1 MSQRNVSESVSV
13 KRRRISSLSTAPLK
27 WGFPLV
33 WSSGWG
39 YGTIELLLHPDK
51 VAFNG
56 VVGGAPP
63 DAGVWALLLWIVGT
77 TFAAAFAWGFKRVRV
92 DREFLYVSNYL
103 REVKVPLREVADVYH
118 PTMSRAVAVTVE
130 LERSTPFGRRI
141 RFMARGRRSRAT
153 GNFRG
158 MDDLIGAIHDANHG
172 VPAGTH
178 LEPALFTRDDSIG
191 ANRRPRP
198 SIVEQQPSDR

>member
-1 MSQRNVSESVSV
+1 MM
-13 KRRRISSLSTAPLK
+13 
-27 WGFPLV
+27 

-63 DAGVWALLLWIVGT
+63 DAGVWAVLLWIAGT
-77 TFAAAFAWGFKRVRV
+77 TFAAAFAWGFKRVCV

-103 REVKVPLREVADVYH
+103 REVKVSLREVTDVYH
-118 PTMSRAVAVTVE
+118 PPISRPISVAVE
-130 LERSTPFGRRI
+130 LEHSTRFGRRI
-141 RFMARGRRSRAT
+141 RFMARGPRSRAT

-158 MDDLIGAIHDANHG
+158 MDDLLDAIRLANHE
-172 VPAGTH
+172 VPASTH
-178 LEPALFTRDDSIG
+178 LKPAG
-191 ANRRPRP
+191 
-198 SIVEQQPSDR
+198 